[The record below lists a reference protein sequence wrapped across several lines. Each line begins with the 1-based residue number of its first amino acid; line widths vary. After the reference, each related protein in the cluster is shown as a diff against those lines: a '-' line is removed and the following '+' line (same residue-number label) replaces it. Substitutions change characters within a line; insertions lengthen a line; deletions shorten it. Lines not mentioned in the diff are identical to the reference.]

1 MYNVLIIGTGGHSKV
16 VSDEIGRL
24 KNYKVVGYID
34 ERKKKG
40 SIPNKFD
47 KAKVLGKLSDLKKI
61 YKKKYFIFIA
71 IGDNYKRKKIFEEI
85 LKFELPIKWA
95 KIISKNSIVSKNA
108 KILEG
113 TIIISGAIINTNTN
127 IGKHCIINTG
137 SKIDHDNHFDDFSS
151 CGPNVTTG
159 GNVVLKSLSFV
170 GIGSTIKHNI
180 KILDNTVIGGKS
192 YVNKNCEKNCL
203 YFGRPIKK
211 IKIRKLGEN
220 YL

>member
-1 MYNVLIIGTGGHSKV
+1 MK
-16 VSDEIGRL
+16 E
-24 KNYKVVGYID
+24 
-34 ERKKKG
+34 KKKG